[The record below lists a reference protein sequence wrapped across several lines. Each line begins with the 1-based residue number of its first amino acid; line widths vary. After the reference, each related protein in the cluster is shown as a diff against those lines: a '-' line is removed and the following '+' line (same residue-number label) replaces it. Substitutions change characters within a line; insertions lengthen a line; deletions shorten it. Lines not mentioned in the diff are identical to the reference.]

1 MARNVVNI
9 EEVFKA
15 FDIRPLLDGVSLG
28 VSEGERIGIVGRNGS
43 GKSTLMKIIAGVEDP
58 DSGRVTK
65 SNAARIGI
73 LSQIDTAA
81 ADATVGDVVIGN
93 REKHEWASDPQI
105 REIFTGLF
113 GGFDDHLFE
122 RVFSSL
128 SGGEKRRVGLAKL
141 LIDDLDLILL
151 DEPTNHLDVEGV
163 AWLAKHLNNRKDLAL
178 LVVTHDRWFLDAVTD
193 RTWEVVLGKVEEYDG
208 GYSAF
213 VLAKAERSRQSNV
226 LDARRNNLIRK
237 ELAWLRRGAPARTTK
252 PKFRVDAA
260 NELISAEPAPRD
272 STELLKFALNRLGN
286 TVFELHHALIRA
298 GEKKLIEDLTWNI
311 GPGDRIGI
319 VGVNGSGKT
328 TLMRTLAG
336 LHQLSAG
343 KLVTGITVKTAFLTQ
358 HLDELDPE
366 WRLLEA
372 VEKVATHV
380 EIGKGKTLSASQLC
394 ERLGFDRDAQWT
406 PVGNLSG
413 GERRRLQLTRLL
425 MDSPNVVLLDEPTND
440 FDIETLTELED
451 LLDSY
456 GGTLIVISHDRY
468 FLERVCDR
476 FYGLLGDEVLR
487 DLPRGVDQYLEQRAD
502 SVSSQNSATPKQST
516 GSSAAEQRQLKKD
529 KVRLERQM
537 EKVDAKIIELEAQL
551 EIVASDAAGL
561 QAVNDDLL
569 SLHAEKNKYEEEWLQ
584 VTLLLEP

>member
-1 MARNVVNI
+1 VARNVVNI
-9 EEVFKA
+9 EEVSKA
-15 FDIRPLLDGVSLG
+15 FDIRPLLSQVSLG
-28 VSEGERIGIVGRNGS
+28 VSEGDRIGIVGRNGS

-58 DSGRVTK
+58 DEGRVTK
-65 SNAARIGI
+65 SNSSRIGI
-73 LSQIDTAA
+73 LSQVDTASK
-81 ADATVGDVVIGN
+81 DATVGDVVIGN
-93 REKHEWASDPQI
+93 REKHEWASDPRI

-122 RVFSSL
+122 RTFASL

-163 AWLAKHLNNRKDLAL
+163 AWLAEHLNARKDLAV

-213 VLAKAERSRQSNV
+213 VLAKAERARQAGAM
-226 LDARRNNLIRK
+226 DARRNNLIRK

-286 TVFELHHALIRA
+286 TVFELHHAQIQAGDKELIH
-298 GEKKLIEDLTWNI
+298 DLTWNI

-319 VGVNGSGKT
+319 VGINGAGKT

-336 LHQLSAG
+336 QLKPTSG
-343 KLVTGITVKTAFLTQ
+343 KLVTGITVKIAFLTQ
-358 HLDELDPE
+358 HLDELDPK

-406 PVGNLSG
+406 PVGDLSG

-425 MDSPNVVLLDEPTND
+425 MDSPNVLLLDEPTND

-476 FYGLLGDEVLR
+476 FYGLLGDKVLR
-487 DLPRGVDQYLEQRAD
+487 DLPRGVDQYLEHRA
-502 SVSSQNSATPKQST
+502 VSSAPST
-516 GSSAAEQRQLKKD
+516 ESSSKEGSTSSAAQLRQLKKD
-529 KVRLERQM
+529 LTRVERQ
-537 EKVDAKIIELEAQL
+537 VAKGKERLAQLKLELEAAAFSPEKLL
-551 EIVASDAAGL
+551 E
-561 QAVNDDLL
+561 L
-569 SLHAEKNKYEEEWLQ
+569 SAEIATIESELVVREEEWLEI
-584 VTLLLEP
+584 TLALES

>member
-9 EEVFKA
+9 EEVSKA
-15 FDIRPLLDGVSLG
+15 FDIRPLLDQVSLG
-28 VSEGERIGIVGRNGS
+28 VSEGDRIGIVGRNGS

-58 DSGRVTK
+58 DAGRVTK
-65 SNAARIGI
+65 SNSSRIGI
-73 LSQIDTAA
+73 LSQVDTASK
-81 ADATVGDVVIGN
+81 DATVGDVVIGN
-93 REKHEWASDPQI
+93 REKHEWASDARI

-122 RVFSSL
+122 RTFASL

-163 AWLAKHLNNRKDLAL
+163 AWLAEHLNARKDLAV

-213 VLAKAERSRQSNV
+213 VLAKAERARQAGAM
-226 LDARRNNLIRK
+226 DARRNNLIRK

-286 TVFELHHALIRA
+286 TVFELHHAQIQA
-298 GEKKLIEDLTWNI
+298 GEKELIHDLTWNV

-319 VGVNGSGKT
+319 VGINGAGKT

-336 LHQLSAG
+336 QLKPTSG
-343 KLVTGITVKTAFLTQ
+343 KLVTGITVKIAFLTQ
-358 HLDELDPE
+358 HLDELDPK

-406 PVGNLSG
+406 PVGDLSG

-425 MDSPNVVLLDEPTND
+425 MDSPNVLLLDEPTND

-476 FYGLLGDEVLR
+476 FYGLLGDKVLR
-487 DLPRGVDQYLEQRAD
+487 DLPRGVDQYLEQRAASSAPSTESAAKEG
-502 SVSSQNSATPKQST
+502 SVSS
-516 GSSAAEQRQLKKD
+516 AAQLRQLKKD
-529 KVRLERQM
+529 LTRVERQ
-537 EKVDAKIIELEAQL
+537 VAKGKERLAQLKSELEAAAFSPDKLL
-551 EIVASDAAGL
+551 ELSAEIATVESDL
-561 QAVNDDLL
+561 VVR
-569 SLHAEKNKYEEEWLQ
+569 EEEWLEI
-584 VTLLLEP
+584 TLALES